1 MIIKY
6 FPLIGEK
13 RKTNDNEFLSAEE
26 ANEIATS
33 YINKTNEKFVKSYL
47 KEIEYAIKEA
57 AKKGEKSVQI
67 VEEDGVKLSNLS
79 ESNEKFITKYLRS
92 KGYKVDISTKTK
104 TNGWG
109 DVSYDYKAFSIKWGE
124 EN

>member
-1 MIIKY
+1 MIIKR
-6 FPLIGEK
+6 FLSIGER
-13 RKTNDNEFLSAEE
+13 RKKNNNEFLSAEE

-33 YINKTNEKFVKSYL
+33 YTNKVNDKFVKSYL
-47 KEIEYAIKEA
+47 KEIEYIIKEFA
-57 AKKGEKSVQI
+57 NRGEKSVEI
-67 VEEDGVKLSNLS
+67 AEENGANLS
-79 ESNEKFITKYLRS
+79 KLTESNEKSITDYLKS

-109 DVSYDYKAFSIKWGE
+109 DVSYDYKVFSIKWGE